1 MILTARRM
9 RTVNVRSS
17 YQHLDVYDSVLFTY
31 LPVIIGVPFQRPLR
45 SHVRRALGVDRQ
57 YSTEAEE

>member
-1 MILTARRM
+1 MC
-9 RTVNVRSS
+9 
-17 YQHLDVYDSVLFTY
+17 YLFTY

-45 SHVRRALGVDRQ
+45 SHVCRALGVDRQ